1 MHKVCFGDS
10 YTIIYNMHSKQFKKK
25 KKEKSLMT
33 FCSNDF
39 LGYTV

>member
-25 KKEKSLMT
+25 KSLMT

>member
-25 KKEKSLMT
+25 KKKP
-33 FCSNDF
+33 NDF
-39 LGYTV
+39 LL

>member
-25 KKEKSLMT
+25 KKP
-33 FCSNDF
+33 NDF
-39 LGYTV
+39 LL

>member
-25 KKEKSLMT
+25 KKKKP
-33 FCSNDF
+33 NDF
-39 LGYTV
+39 LL

>member
-10 YTIIYNMHSKQFKKK
+10 YTIIYNMHSKQLKKK
-25 KKEKSLMT
+25 KKSLMT

>member
-25 KKEKSLMT
+25 KKREKP
-33 FCSNDF
+33 NDF
-39 LGYTV
+39 LL